1 MADWGDALRRAETHA
16 PFLARAMARLP
27 ALVDLLAAGEGE
39 AALDWARAQRT
50 EADGLTVGQA
60 LRRER
65 LAFALALA
73 VGDLAGAFPL
83 ARVMA
88 ELSALAD
95 RALDAAIA
103 DAIHR
108 RTPDAVQGVHN
119 SGFIALALGKHGA
132 QELNYSSDIDPI
144 LLYDPGRLPRRQRDD
159 PGEAAQ
165 ALARQIV
172 QTLSH
177 VDADGYVF
185 RVDLRLRPAAEV
197 SPLAIPV
204 GAALSHYESSA
215 LAWERAAFI
224 RARAAAGDIEAG
236 AAFLAAI
243 RPFVWRKSLDFG
255 AIADIGRL
263 ARRIRA
269 AHGQVHCP
277 GPGFDLKRG
286 RGGIREI
293 EFFAQ
298 THQLIHGG
306 RHPALRLRGTRA
318 SLDALA
324 AGGFIAVEDAW
335 LLGQAY
341 DRLRTVEHRLQMVD
355 DRQTHL
361 LPRDPALLDRVAQLD
376 GLANGAALV
385 AELMEITGAVGDR
398 YDLLV
403 AADSPRPVAS
413 GPAAPPEP
421 ELPAHGEALTQ
432 QLARLGFADPA
443 VLAAR
448 IDGWRGGAVR
458 ALRSDAAIAALDA
471 IQSALLAALAGAA
484 EPTRA
489 LTRWEQ
495 MIAHLPSAVNLF
507 LLLQARPALL
517 DLLVRILSL
526 APPLA
531 DALSR
536 RSDLLDALIDAS
548 ALGLPPDVPAL
559 AAELARGEADD
570 DYQRLLDRVRRRVTE
585 KRFAL
590 GVQLI
595 EAAHDPL
602 AISAGLS
609 RVAEAAIEVLA
620 AGAAAEFAR
629 AHGRVPGSE
638 LVMLGLGR
646 LGGGALT
653 HASDLDIIYL
663 FTGDHARE
671 SNGHLPF
678 GRALGATQYFNRL
691 AQRITAALSVPTAE
705 GALYEVDTR
714 LRPQGAQG
722 LLAVN
727 FVSFAQYQH
736 QQAWTWEHMA
746 LIRARPVF
754 GSPEARAGL
763 GTIIAEVLN
772 RPREPDTLRRDV
784 LEMRARMATHKPPKG
799 PLDAKL
805 LRGGLVDLEFVT
817 HFLQL
822 RERVGLTPDLHTAV
836 EQLVDAGWLAPAMV
850 GAHDFLARLLFAA
863 RLLAPDAAEP
873 PPQARAALAKAC
885 GSSDWVD
892 VLGNLAASR
901 RTVIAGWAA
910 VFGETLEMD

>member
-1 MADWGDALRRAETHA
+1 MV
-16 PFLARAMARLP
+16 RLP
-27 ALVDLLAAGEGE
+27 DVAQLLAAGEGE
-39 AALDWARAQRT
+39 AALDWARSQGPTSDAAAPG
-50 EADGLTVGQA
+50 EVGRA

-83 ARVMA
+83 ARIME

-95 RALDAAIA
+95 RALLAAIT
-103 DAIHR
+103 DAIAR
-108 RTPDAVQGVHN
+108 RTPGAAVDAQG

-144 LLYDPGRLPRRQRDD
+144 LLYDPLRLPRRARDD

-165 ALARQIV
+165 AIARHVV

-177 VDADGYVF
+177 VDGDGYVF
-185 RVDLRLRPAAEV
+185 RVDLRLRPAAEI

-204 GAALSHYESSA
+204 AAALSHYESSA

-224 RARAAAGDIEAG
+224 RARVAAGDIAAG
-236 AAFLAAI
+236 GAFLAAI

-255 AIADIGRL
+255 AIAEIGRL

-269 AHGQVHCP
+269 AHGQVERP

-324 AGGFIAVEDAW
+324 AGGFIASDDAQ

-341 DRLRTVEHRLQMVD
+341 DRLRIVEHRLQMVD
-355 DRQTHL
+355 DRQTHT
-361 LPRDPALLDRVAQLD
+361 LPRDPALLDGVARLD
-376 GLANGAALV
+376 GLADGAALL
-385 AELMEITGAVGDR
+385 AELAEITDAVGDR
-398 YDLLV
+398 YDMLIAEHTSRPGATRESEPAVHGGAL
-403 AADSPRPVAS
+403 AD
-413 GPAAPPEP
+413 E
-421 ELPAHGEALTQ
+421 
-432 QLARLGFADPA
+432 LARLGFAEPA

-471 IQSALLAALAGAA
+471 IQPALLAALAAAA

-495 MIAHLPSAVNLF
+495 MIAGLPSAVNLF
-507 LLLQARPALL
+507 RLLQARPALL
-517 DLLVRILSL
+517 QLLVHILSL

-531 DALSR
+531 DALAR
-536 RSDLLDALIDAS
+536 RGDLLDALIDAS
-548 ALGLPPDVPAL
+548 AFDLPVAVREL
-559 AAELARGEADD
+559 AAELARGESDD

-609 RVAEAAIEVLA
+609 RVAEAAIEALG
-620 AGAAAEFAR
+620 GAAVAEFER

-638 LVMLGLGR
+638 LVMLGMGR

-653 HASDLDIIYL
+653 PASDLDIIYL
-663 FTGDHARE
+663 FTGDHAGK
-671 SNGHLPF
+671 SNGP
-678 GRALGATQYFNRL
+678 RPLGATRYFNRL

-727 FVSFAQYQH
+727 YASFEVYQH
-736 QQAWTWEHMA
+736 AEAWTWEHMA

-754 GSPEARAGL
+754 GSMGARAGIEA
-763 GTIIAEVLN
+763 IIAEVLDT
-772 RPREPDTLRRDV
+772 PRDPEKLRREV
-784 LEMRARMATHKPPKG
+784 LEMRARMAAHKHAKG
-799 PLDAKL
+799 TLDVKL
-805 LRGGLVDLEFVT
+805 RRGGLVDLEFVT
-817 HFLQL
+817 HYLQL
-822 RERVGLTPDLHTAV
+822 RERAGLTPDLRAAV
-836 EQLVDAGWLAPAMV
+836 AQLVDGGWLAPAMID
-850 GAHDFLARLLFAA
+850 AHDFLTRLLFAA

-873 PPQARAALAKAC
+873 PPPARAALAKAC
-885 GSSDWVD
+885 GCSDWGDMLSQLLAARQTVVAAWTT
-892 VLGNLAASR
+892 VLGD
-901 RTVIAGWAA
+901 
-910 VFGETLEMD
+910 TLEMD